1 MPMDKKDEA
10 KAPKPIDI
18 KKEEK
23 KDATDKKADALD
35 FNSLDLTVEKVEE
48 RISPNET
55 NVFDK

>member
-1 MPMDKKDEA
+1 MDAKDEA
-10 KAPKPIDI
+10 KPQKPPGT
-18 KKEEK
+18 KTEK
-23 KDATDKKADALD
+23 KDATDKKTDALD